1 MRVAVD
7 TANAITSKP
16 SLGFVIGLEKEPF
29 ERIDCG
35 GNRGEFKIRSSL
47 TPLSMVFK
55 IIIELTT
62 RRYGI
67 NALSA

>member
-1 MRVAVD
+1 MRDAVD

-16 SLGFVIGLEKEPF
+16 SLGFVIGLEKAF
-29 ERIDCG
+29 EWIECG

-47 TPLSMVFK
+47 ISLSMVFK

-62 RRYGI
+62 RPYGI
-67 NALSA
+67 NTLSA